1 MNKKKREKLEK
12 FKKKQK
18 KSDENHINNQGLMQ
32 EPIKEEQTQ

>member
-18 KSDENHINNQGLMQ
+18 KSYENHINNQGLMQ